1 MGSLGRCGVI
11 CGEISTLHRLPE
23 VSYQSH
29 LAQSLT
35 LFLREKVLK
44 PLNLAGRHDDI
55 ERSLIVQKSAAEPSC
70 FEFGY
75 ELALTKLNMPHEV
88 GSTG

>member
-1 MGSLGRCGVI
+1 M
-11 CGEISTLHRLPE
+11 
-23 VSYQSH
+23 
-29 LAQSLT
+29 
-35 LFLREKVLK
+35 LK